1 MIIRVH
7 WWLKNMLKVNITKSF
22 KNEKMNFSFETE
34 TNRVVLYGTS
44 GCGKS
49 TLLKMIAGFL
59 KPDNGEIYFGK
70 QCLFSKKNNS
80 NVPVYKRNFGY
91 LPQENTLFPNITV
104 KENILYGQKTQKLPF
119 CKSGFDHIID
129 RLRIRHKL
137 DSKPITLSGGQ
148 MQRAALARVL
158 MIRPKL
164 LLLDEPFSA
173 LDTPVKE
180 CLREL
185 VMDLTEEI
193 NIPIIFVTHDVEDAF
208 IVGREIVVL
217 NSGRVIESGLVEHIY
232 HSPDYVE
239 TARLLDYKNI
249 FQISAIKNNEIVLE
263 DNFSLYFKDNKIPAD
278 AEFVCIKP
286 NSIVIVSGDTAAQHE
301 NHFTGIV
308 KDIHH
313 RGRYVKIFFQTT
325 AGFILHIHFSQYE
338 FTALNLKKGDRA
350 CAELNS
356 DSVVLCKTFSV
367 E

>member
-1 MIIRVH
+1 
-7 WWLKNMLKVNITKSF
+7 MLKVDITKSF
-22 KNEKMNFSFETE
+22 KNEKMNFSFKTN
-34 TNRVVLYGTS
+34 TNRAVLYGSS

-49 TLLKMIAGFL
+49 TLLKMIAGFV

-70 QCLFSKKNNS
+70 HCLFSKKTNS

-104 KENILYGQKTQKLPF
+104 KENILYGLKAQKLPF
-119 CKSGFDHIID
+119 SKSGFDHIID

-137 DSKPITLSGGQ
+137 DSKPTTLSGGQ

-173 LDTPVKE
+173 LDTPIKE

-193 NIPIIFVTHDVEDAF
+193 NIPIIFVTHDMEDAF
-208 IVGREIVVL
+208 IVGSEIVVL
-217 NSGRVIESGLVEHIY
+217 NSGRVIETGRIENIY

-249 FQISAIKNNEIVLE
+249 FPISLIKNNEIVLK
-263 DNFSLYFKDNKIPAD
+263 DGFSLFLKDKQISAD

-301 NHFTGIV
+301 NLFSGIV

-313 RGRYVKIFFQTT
+313 RGRYVKIFFQAT

-338 FTALNLKKGDRA
+338 FIALNVKKGDRA
-350 CAELNS
+350 CVELNQNS
-356 DSVVLCKTFSV
+356 FVLCKNFLATN
-367 E
+367 